1 MIKKILIANR
11 GEIACRVIKTAKKM
25 GIRTVAVY
33 SEADEYSKHVLEADE
48 SILIGPAP
56 ASESY
61 LSIEKIIN
69 AIKETNSDAIH
80 PGYGFLSENSK
91 FVQKLSK
98 EKIKFI
104 GPNIEAIK
112 IMGDKIQSKNLAI
125 KAKVNTI
132 PGFNDVI
139 KDHSHASNIS
149 KDIGFPLMIKASAGG
164 GGKGMRIVRNSK
176 EVKDAFQLASS
187 EAKSSFG
194 DSRVFIEKYIEKPRH
209 IEIQIL
215 ADQFGNVIHLGER
228 ECSIQ
233 RRHQKIIEEA
243 PSSVVSKKLRREM
256 GEQAVA
262 LAKAVGYQ
270 SAGTVEFIVDQ
281 KNNFYFLEMNTR
293 LQVEHPVTEEI
304 TNIDLVEQMIRI
316 ADEKKLKIKQNDVKI
331 NGWAMEA
338 RIYSEDPIRNFL
350 QSVGRVKKY
359 IEPID
364 LKNVRLDSGIINGS
378 DVSINYDPMLAKL
391 VVKGKNRSQCI
402 GTMIKALNSYYL
414 RGFNNN
420 IKFLISIFK
429 SENFSKGD
437 IHTGLLDQEYKDGYN
452 YPQPPNKLFKKIFI
466 SVASYIGYK
475 YLKNESHN
483 FFDKKMSS
491 YVLILDKKKY
501 PVEIKEGKKGLV
513 KIIYKNSSFK
523 VKSSWKIND
532 SLIDIQINKK
542 KYLLQFDKFKSY
554 SSITYLDYSFDFVF
568 YDKNTAKF
576 EKYMIEEDV
585 VDLSKFLL
593 APMPGKIVSINVKDG
608 QKIKSGENLL
618 ILEAMKMENL
628 ITADKD
634 TKIKKINVKPNDAV
648 EVDQV
653 LIEFDE

>member
-25 GIRTVAVY
+25 GIKTVAVY

-48 SILIGPAP
+48 SVLIGPAP

-69 AIKETNSDAIH
+69 ATKETNSDAIH

-91 FVQKLSK
+91 FVQMLLK

-104 GPNIEAIK
+104 GPNIKAIK

-139 KDHSHASNIS
+139 KDHGHALNIS

-164 GGKGMRIVRNSK
+164 GGKGMRIVKNSK

-215 ADQFGNVIHLGER
+215 ADQFGNIIHLGER

-243 PSSVVSKKLRREM
+243 PSSIVSKKLRREM
-256 GEQAVA
+256 GEQAIA
-262 LAKAVGYQ
+262 LAKEVEYQ
-270 SAGTVEFIVDQ
+270 SVGTVEFIVDQ

-304 TNIDLVEQMIRI
+304 TGIDLVEQMIRI

-331 NGWAMEA
+331 NGWSMEA

-350 QSVGRVKKY
+350 PSVGRVKKY
-359 IEPID
+359 IEPTN

-391 VVKGKNRSQCI
+391 VVRGKDRGQCI
-402 GTMIKALNSYYL
+402 DTIIKALNSYYL

-452 YPQPPNKLFKKIFI
+452 YSEPSNKLLKKIFI
-466 SVASYIGYK
+466 PVASYIGHV
-475 YLKNESHN
+475 YLKKESQN
-483 FFDKKMSS
+483 FDKKKNS

-501 PVEIKEGKKGLV
+501 HVEIKEGKKGLI
-513 KIIYKNSSFK
+513 KIIYKNFLFK
-523 VKSSWKIND
+523 LKSSWKINE

-542 KYLLQFDKFKSY
+542 KYLLQIDKFKNHF
-554 SSITYLDYSFDFVF
+554 SITYLDYSFDFVF

-585 VDLSKFLL
+585 ADLSKFLL

-634 TKIKKINVKPNDAV
+634 TKIKKINVKPNDTV

>member
-91 FVQKLSK
+91 FVQKLLK

-350 QSVGRVKKY
+350 PSVGRVKKY

-391 VVKGKNRSQCI
+391 VVKGKNRNQCI

>member
-91 FVQKLSK
+91 FVQKLLK

-270 SAGTVEFIVDQ
+270 SAVTVEFIVEQ

-350 QSVGRVKKY
+350 PSVGRVKKY

-391 VVKGKNRSQCI
+391 VVRGKDRGQCI
-402 GTMIKALNSYYL
+402 DTIIKALNSYYL

>member
-350 QSVGRVKKY
+350 PSVGRVKKY

-391 VVKGKNRSQCI
+391 VVKGKNRNQCI

-491 YVLILDKKKY
+491 YVLVLDKKKY

-542 KYLLQFDKFKSY
+542 KYLLQFDKFKSH

>member
-304 TNIDLVEQMIRI
+304 TSIDLVEQMIRI

-350 QSVGRVKKY
+350 PSVGRVKKY

-391 VVKGKNRSQCI
+391 VVKGKNRNQCI

-491 YVLILDKKKY
+491 YVLVLDKKKY

>member
-391 VVKGKNRSQCI
+391 VVKGKNRNQCI

>member
-350 QSVGRVKKY
+350 PSVGRVKKY

>member
-164 GGKGMRIVRNSK
+164 GGKGMRIVQNSN
-176 EVKDAFQLASS
+176 EVKDAFELASS

-209 IEIQIL
+209 IEIQVL

-262 LAKAVGYQ
+262 LAKEVEYE

-304 TNIDLVEQMIRI
+304 TNIDLVEQMIKI

-350 QSVGRVKKY
+350 PSVGRVKKY

-420 IKFLISIFK
+420 IKFLISIFNSK
-429 SENFSKGD
+429 NFSSGD
-437 IHTGLLDQEYKDGYN
+437 IHTGLLDQEYSEGYN
-452 YPQPPNKLFKKIFI
+452 YPKPSNKLIKRIFI
-466 SVASYIGYK
+466 PVAAYIGYK
-475 YLKNESHN
+475 YLKNDNHN
-483 FFDKKMSS
+483 SFKIKNES
-491 YVLILDKKKY
+491 YVLNLNNKKY
-501 PVEIKEGKKGLV
+501 QIKIKEGKKNLI
-513 KIIYKNSSFK
+513 KLIYKNSLIRL
-523 VKSSWKIND
+523 KSSWNINEP
-532 SLIDIQINKK
+532 IINIEINKK
-542 KYLLQFDKFKSY
+542 KYLLQFDKFRNHLTV
-554 SSITYLDYSFDFVF
+554 TYLDTFVDFVF
-568 YDKNTAKF
+568 YDKETAKF
-576 EKYMIEEDV
+576 DKYMIEEEAT
-585 VDLSKFLL
+585 DLSKFLL
-593 APMPGKIVSINVKDG
+593 APMPGKIVSINIKDG
-608 QKIKSGENLL
+608 QKVKSGENLL
-618 ILEAMKMENL
+618 VLEAMKMENL
-628 ITADKD
+628 ITSTKD
-634 TKIKKINVKPNDAV
+634 TKIKKINVKLNDAV
-648 EVDQV
+648 EVDQI

>member
-1 MIKKILIANR
+1 MIEKILIANR

-25 GIRTVAVY
+25 GIKTVAVY

-48 SILIGPAP
+48 SIFIGLSPA
-56 ASESY
+56 AESY
-61 LSIEKIIN
+61 LSIKKIIE
-69 AIKETNSDAIH
+69 AAKKTNSDAIH

-91 FVQKLSK
+91 FVQKLLE

-104 GPNIEAIK
+104 GPNVKAIK

-139 KDHSHASNIS
+139 KDYNHALNIAN
-149 KDIGFPLMIKASAGG
+149 DIGYPLMIKASAGG
-164 GGKGMRIVRNSK
+164 GGKGMRIVKNK
-176 EVKDAFQLASS
+176 NEVKDAFQLASS

-194 DSRVFIEKYIEKPRH
+194 DDRVFIEKYIEKPRH

-215 ADQFGNVIHLGER
+215 ADKFGNVIHLCER

-243 PSSVVSKKLRREM
+243 PSSVVSKKLRNEM
-256 GEQAVA
+256 GEQAKA
-262 LAKAVGYQ
+262 LAREVGYQ

-304 TNIDLVEQMIRI
+304 TGIDLVEQMIKV
-316 ADEKKLKIKQNDVKI
+316 ADEKKLKIKQNDIKI
-331 NGWAMEA
+331 NGWSMEA

-350 QSVGRVKKY
+350 PSVGRVKKY
-359 IEPID
+359 LEPNFE
-364 LKNVRLDSGIINGS
+364 KNIRLDSGIHDGS
-378 DVSINYDPMLAKL
+378 EVSINYDPMLAKL
-391 VVKGKNRSQCI
+391 IVKGKNRDQCI
-402 GTMIKALNSYYL
+402 KKMIESLNSFYL

-429 SENFSKGD
+429 SKNFTTGD

-452 YPQPPNKLFKKIFI
+452 YSKPDNKLLEKIFI
-466 SVASYIGYK
+466 PVASYLGYR
-475 YLKNESHN
+475 YLKNKTLNTINNNEN
-483 FFDKKMSS
+483 E
-491 YVLILDKKKY
+491 YVLTLDKKKY
-501 PVEIKEGKKGLV
+501 KIKINQGKNN
-513 KIIYKNSSFK
+513 IIKVNYKNLLFK
-523 VKSSWKIND
+523 LKSSWKINEGI
-532 SLIDIQINKK
+532 LKIQINKK
-542 KYLLQFDKFKSY
+542 NYILQFDKFRDHF
-554 SSITYLDYSFDFVF
+554 SITYLDYSTDFIF
-568 YDKNTAKF
+568 YDQNTAKF
-576 EKYMIEEDV
+576 DKYMLEEKPA
-585 VDLSKFLL
+585 DLSKFLL

-608 QKIKSGENLL
+608 QKVKSGENLL
-618 ILEAMKMENL
+618 VLEAMKMENL
-628 ITADKD
+628 ITSTKD
-634 TKIKKINVKPNDAV
+634 SKIKKINVKPNDAV
-648 EVDQV
+648 EVDQI

>member
-1 MIKKILIANR
+1 MS
-11 GEIACRVIKTAKKM
+11 EI
-25 GIRTVAVY
+25 
-33 SEADEYSKHVLEADE
+33 
-48 SILIGPAP
+48 
-56 ASESY
+56 
-61 LSIEKIIN
+61 
-69 AIKETNSDAIH
+69 
-80 PGYGFLSENSK
+80 
-91 FVQKLSK
+91 
-98 EKIKFI
+98 IKFI

-350 QSVGRVKKY
+350 PSVGRVKKY